1 MIQQAYKCLLAF
13 VALFNILFFELKT
26 TNIWSHIEIKWVGT
40 GKKMSCHGDIIFY
53 SNRCVTCRTMS
64 LPSFNG
70 LCYKLATIVLFI
82 YSV

>member
-40 GKKMSCHGDIIFY
+40 GKK
-53 SNRCVTCRTMS
+53 
-64 LPSFNG
+64 
-70 LCYKLATIVLFI
+70 
-82 YSV
+82 